1 MVLTRFLSVRI
12 LSHHVPRTTTTT
24 TLLLICVTMIS
35 RALMM
40 SQCSVS
46 VIVIKM
52 LSLTV
57 VTQCFEGRSWSIESL
72 KNILSTADFNLAS
85 ALPPAPVWS
94 GESCKLGL
102 LDCRKVG
109 EKVMR
114 RNQRYS
120 DDGGAPGQ
128 APLAPFVLVLE
139 LQDQLDPTLD

>member
-1 MVLTRFLSVRI
+1 
-12 LSHHVPRTTTTT
+12 
-24 TLLLICVTMIS
+24 
-35 RALMM
+35 MM

-46 VIVIKM
+46 GIVIKM
-52 LSLTV
+52 WPLTV
-57 VTQCFEGRSWSIESL
+57 LTRCFEGRSIESL